1 MDHIIHEIKGV
12 KLRLLREKALIWDEK
27 KLLVLADLH
36 LGKVTHFRKEGIPLP
51 KEVEKDNYD
60 RFSYLLLNNDIERVI
75 ILGDLFHS
83 EYNTEW
89 QQFMIFLST
98 FSHISFDLVL
108 GNHDVLDIDQYTA
121 DNLTIHETL
130 FLPPFFMTHEP
141 HKQDNQINMC
151 GHIHPSIVMKGKGL
165 QRLRLPCFH
174 ISRDRLILPAFGAFT
189 GTYSISPAE
198 DDSIFVISREA
209 IIKVL

>member
-75 ILGDLFHS
+75 ILSL
-83 EYNTEW
+83 
-89 QQFMIFLST
+89 I
-98 FSHISFDLVL
+98 HI
-108 GNHDVLDIDQYTA
+108 
-121 DNLTIHETL
+121 
-130 FLPPFFMTHEP
+130 
-141 HKQDNQINMC
+141 
-151 GHIHPSIVMKGKGL
+151 
-165 QRLRLPCFH
+165 
-174 ISRDRLILPAFGAFT
+174 
-189 GTYSISPAE
+189 
-198 DDSIFVISREA
+198 
-209 IIKVL
+209 